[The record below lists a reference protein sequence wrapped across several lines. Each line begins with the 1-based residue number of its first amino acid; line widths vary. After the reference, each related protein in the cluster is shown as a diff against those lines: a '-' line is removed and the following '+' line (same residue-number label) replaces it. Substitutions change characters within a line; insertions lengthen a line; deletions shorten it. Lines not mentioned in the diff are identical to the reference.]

1 MLRLLRRVLL
11 VSAAFV
17 VLGLTV
23 LVVLAYAY
31 QDEVQQKLVSEL
43 NAHLKVPVHQSGIE
57 LTLIKRFPQ
66 ASLRL
71 QNVLV
76 EELRTDSGKVD
87 TLLFAEDLYL
97 EFSLLS
103 LLSGDYTVSEL
114 YGENV
119 RLCPGYDKL
128 GAENWAIWKSDSSA
142 TGDTDLKLKKLA
154 FNGLR
159 SHFHDHRSGLNIEAE
174 SNKLAV
180 RGRFRD
186 EGSALSIDGDLDL
199 HEWRNSRG
207 VQLSDRQ
214 AEVKLKLT
222 FGGATG
228 AFHMEK
234 GSELLL
240 ADGSG
245 KTGDVPIALTISVQR
260 GVAGKEFDLR
270 ANGFNMDLAD
280 LVVLLPEG
288 LHERVR
294 HYDISGSADV
304 AVHYAGPLD
313 ANGPSLSAGMK
324 LRDGRLKETTSGTIF
339 RNVAGELAVELTPD
353 GTVRKLL
360 VKGLNASTSTG
371 TVGGTI
377 ELEGLLNAKLKADI
391 RGDIAISDL
400 LRFARV
406 DTLEEAEGRLV
417 ADAHVMGKLRDV
429 SDVKAIDIRSLSIS
443 GKAELRAAALK
454 MKGVRHR
461 ITGLNATLALKGNDA
476 VVSGLR
482 CEVQGNPIQLSG
494 TLRNLMPYL
503 AFNDQRLVI
512 DAQGTSSHIDLAA
525 LVSTNEVDD
534 QHKAADTKDYTVKFP
549 ALIDLDL
556 RTSVDELVFE
566 DFVAEKITGNITLKD
581 QVLSVAPITFR
592 SAQGIVSGSLR
603 LDGRV
608 AQTYPLAITADV
620 QGMRIEQLFHEFR
633 NFGQSFI
640 TDKHLKG
647 KGNVRLTLTA
657 ELTPALSLDQ
667 SSLHCIADLHIDQGE
682 LNEHAPMMAL
692 ADYLK
697 TNKLVSPFVD
707 TDELKK
713 RLTHV
718 KFALLENQ
726 VEIKDRTVFVPAMTV
741 KSSAMDIEVS
751 AAQTFD
757 GGVDDHLNFRLGDL
771 FKLGNTGDECGPV
784 TDDGTGLRIFLHMFG
799 TTQDLQFKNDGAMAA
814 ARRKEKIKQE
824 SANLKGLLSD
834 IWKGKGGITEPE
846 APNAALI
853 TIEPALTDSV
863 GTKPEAT
870 TRKKGLGRL
879 LEKVG
884 KNDEEQEVITVE

>member
-1 MLRLLRRVLL
+1 MLRLFRRVLL
-11 VSAAFV
+11 FSAASV
-17 VLGLTV
+17 VLGLTA
-23 LVVLAYAY
+23 LMVLAYAY

-43 NAHLKVPVHQSGIE
+43 NAHLKVPVQQSGIE

-76 EELRTDSGKVD
+76 QELRTDSAMAD

-119 RLCPGYDKL
+119 RLCPGYDTF
-128 GAENWAIWKSDSSA
+128 GAENWAIWKSDSTA
-142 TGDTDLKLKKLA
+142 TGATDVKLKKLT

-159 SHFHDHRSGLNIEAE
+159 SHFHDHRSALVVEAA
-174 SNKLAV
+174 SNKLVV

-186 EGSALSIDGDLDL
+186 EGTALSIDGDLDL
-199 HEWRNSRG
+199 HAWRDRKG
-207 VQLSDRQ
+207 VQLRDRR

-228 AFHMEK
+228 AFHLEK

-240 ADGSG
+240 ADEAG
-245 KTGDVPIALTISVQR
+245 KTGDVPIALTIAVER
-260 GVAGKEFDLR
+260 GAAGKELDLR
-270 ANGFNMDLAD
+270 ASGFNMDLAD
-280 LVVLLPEG
+280 LVVLLPES
-288 LHERVR
+288 LREQVR
-294 HYDISGSADV
+294 HYDLGGSADV

-313 ANGPSLSAGMK
+313 SKGPSLSAGMK
-324 LRDGRLKETTSGTIF
+324 LRDGRLKEVTSGTVF
-339 RNVAGELAVELTPD
+339 TNVGGELALELTPD

-360 VKGLNASTSTG
+360 VKGLNANTSS
-371 TVGGTI
+371 GTI
-377 ELEGLLNAKLKADI
+377 SGGIELDGSLNAKLKADI
-391 RGDIAISDL
+391 RGNIAIADL

-406 DTLEEAEGRLV
+406 DTLEEAEGRLI

-429 SDVKAIDIRSLSIS
+429 AHVKAVDIRSLSIT
-443 GKAELRAAALK
+443 GKAELVDASLK
-454 MKGVRHR
+454 LKGVRHR
-461 ITGLNATLALKGNDA
+461 ISGLNATLTLNGNDA
-476 VVSGLR
+476 VVKDLR

-503 AFNDQRLVI
+503 AFHDQRLVI
-512 DAQGTSSHIDLAA
+512 DAQGTSSRMDLAA
-525 LVSTNEVDD
+525 LLSTNEVDD
-534 QHKAADTKDYTVKFP
+534 EHTAAATKDYTVKFP

-556 RTSVDELVFE
+556 RTTVDVLVFE
-566 DFVAEKITGNITLKD
+566 DFVAEKITGTVTLKD

-592 SAQGIVSGSLR
+592 SAQGVVNGSLR
-603 LDGRV
+603 LDGRAV
-608 AQTYPLAITADV
+608 QAYPLTITADV

-657 ELTPALSLDQ
+657 DLTPALSLDQ

-726 VEIKDRTVFVPAMTV
+726 VEIKDRTVFVPAMLV

-771 FKLGNTGDECGPV
+771 FKLGSNGDEFGPV
-784 TDDGTGLRIFLHMFG
+784 ADDGTGLRIFLHMFG

-824 SANLKGLLSD
+824 SANLKGLLGD
-834 IWKGKGGITEPE
+834 IWKGKSGIAEVA
-846 APNAALI
+846 APKTALI
-853 TIEPALTDSV
+853 TIEAAGTDSA
-863 GTKPEAT
+863 GTLPVAAT
-870 TRKKGLGRL
+870 PKKGLGRL

-884 KNDEEQEVITVE
+884 KDDEEEEIITVE